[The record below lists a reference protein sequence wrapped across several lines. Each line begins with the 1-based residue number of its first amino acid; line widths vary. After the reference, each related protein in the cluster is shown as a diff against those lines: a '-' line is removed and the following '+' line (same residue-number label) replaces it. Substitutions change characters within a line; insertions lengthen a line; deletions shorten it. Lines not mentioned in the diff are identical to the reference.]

1 MAVVVPYSIPSG
13 NEESGW
19 SESPPESGFN
29 LKLGPPTQ
37 SCASCAPIVGTPT
50 ASPCVS
56 VSPVWSNDGV
66 ATEGEWTRSEATS
79 RSSHRQVAIVVYL
92 TDKLLKHE
100 LE

>member
-1 MAVVVPYSIPSG
+1 MAVEVPYLVPGG
-13 NEESGW
+13 NEESSWVEG
-19 SESPPESGFN
+19 SPQSGFDFKAGSLTLRN
-29 LKLGPPTQ
+29 
-37 SCASCAPIVGTPT
+37 SCVPEVDTST
-50 ASPCVS
+50 ASSCVTI
-56 VSPVWSNDGV
+56 SPVWSNDGV